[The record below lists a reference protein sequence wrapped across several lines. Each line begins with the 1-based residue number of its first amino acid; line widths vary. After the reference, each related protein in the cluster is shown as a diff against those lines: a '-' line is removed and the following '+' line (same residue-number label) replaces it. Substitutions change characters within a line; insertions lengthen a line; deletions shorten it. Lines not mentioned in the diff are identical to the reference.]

1 MKWSALASPLLLAP
15 MLLVPPVA
23 AIAQSAAAP
32 ALTPQQAQQ
41 ALDVLRDP
49 ERRAAFIAVLD
60 ALAADRAFIA
70 AAALGWIEPTAAAG
84 ALGDHWASAFM
95 RSTTP

>member
-60 ALAADRAFIA
+60 ALSRAAPTIPAPTIPAPTGRA
-70 AAALGWIEPTAAAG
+70 AAT
-84 ALGDHWASAFM
+84 
-95 RSTTP
+95 